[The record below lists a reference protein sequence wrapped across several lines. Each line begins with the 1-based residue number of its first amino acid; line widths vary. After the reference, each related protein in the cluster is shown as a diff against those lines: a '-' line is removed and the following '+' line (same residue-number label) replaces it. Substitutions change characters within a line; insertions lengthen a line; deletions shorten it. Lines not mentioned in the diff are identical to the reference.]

1 MARAVAIAFFG
12 VVLFTLPATASGPQ
26 HADDGATA
34 SETQHADDDAAL
46 APLDRLERVRR
57 DPKAS
62 SDPAVIEAL
71 ARDADTFSAG
81 TVRAEARMLVA
92 EAWLGRMHRREDA
105 IAELRKVSDDPEA
118 EPITARLAER
128 ELVDALVKSG
138 RLDEASAETQ
148 AHASR
153 LDRGFVARMQRLVR
167 RRTWTRVALLDLAT
181 LILLPIVAILRA
193 RHRRTFAEV
202 IGSTARL
209 APLAVGVTAYVAGIG
224 GALASQYETGNA
236 APFVALGIAVLP
248 LVLVARAWSS
258 AGSTRPSA
266 RAGRALWCATSVFA
280 AAFLVL
286 DVAYPTY
293 LEGFGL

>member
-1 MARAVAIAFFG
+1 MARAIAIAFFG
-12 VVLFTLPATASGPQ
+12 VVLFALPAAASEPQLAAASEPQ
-26 HADDGATA
+26 HADNG
-34 SETQHADDDAAL
+34 SAL
-46 APLDRLERVRR
+46 APLDRLERVWR

-62 SDPAVIEAL
+62 NDPAVIEAL
-71 ARDADTFSAG
+71 ARDADTFPAG
-81 TVRAEARMLVA
+81 KVRAEARMLVA

-105 IAELRKVSDDPEA
+105 IAELRKVSDDPDA

-138 RLDEASAETQ
+138 RLDDASAETQ

-153 LDRGFVARMQRLVR
+153 LDQGFVARMQRLVR
-167 RRTWTRVALLDLAT
+167 RRTWTRLAFADLAMFF
-181 LILLPIVAILRA
+181 LLPLVAVLRA
-193 RHRRTFAEV
+193 HRRRTLTGV
-202 IGSTARL
+202 VRSTARL
-209 APLAVGVTAYVAGIG
+209 APLAVAVTAYVAVVG

-236 APFVALGIAVLP
+236 APFVALGVAALP

-266 RAGRALWCATSVFA
+266 RVGRALLCATSVFA